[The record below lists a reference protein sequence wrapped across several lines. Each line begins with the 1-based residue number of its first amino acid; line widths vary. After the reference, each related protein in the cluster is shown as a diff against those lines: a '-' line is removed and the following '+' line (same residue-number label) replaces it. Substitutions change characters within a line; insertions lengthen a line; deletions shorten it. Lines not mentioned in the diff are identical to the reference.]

1 MQGIRVSLSSPPIRF
16 LTYPLLGM
24 VKEQVRAEFFARA
37 LSERLGRPVIMEQAR
52 TYESVEQELA
62 AGRVDMALATAEQ
75 CNRFEPRARAVL
87 RAVRAGRWYYHSAF
101 ICRAEESLTLEK
113 LRGRRAAW
121 VAPLSMAGYLLP
133 TRYLESVGL
142 PPSELFAVQRFH
154 GTYRQ
159 ALLAVLA
166 GEADVAALFTTHMEE
181 YMVRATLAEHVG
193 PDERRLRPFAFTHS
207 TLADGII
214 ITHRLPEVEAAQLV
228 SAITAMSH
236 DDGALT
242 PVLAPFDI
250 QGFTLVRGSSPPA
263 PAPPLAKDSEY
274 ISLDVD
280 AQERCRRVWCST
292 GMAFGRDLRDADGRP
307 LAELLPPEASI
318 PLESLV
324 RSTRLNNICGRMHF
338 RLETGGEARLYVA
351 EATLRPA
358 RQGEEVPDLGLLV
371 RDLTELDAMEQE
383 LYRLASFPLLHP
395 DPMLELGLDGRVRY
409 ANPPAHLCFPKLME
423 LGIHHPLVTAALGQ
437 TRRGARSEG
446 PALVQLDGR
455 FWEVVATQ
463 LQDNESLRVFAKD
476 VTARK
481 QMEASMMQADR
492 QASLGSLAS
501 RVGHQMNNPLAF
513 LMANLS
519 FAREEIGR
527 LRDSLLTGRELPE
540 ARDIDEVIDALGESL
555 EGAERLKGIVQDL
568 RMLTREPPRHRARVD
583 VHSVLEDTL
592 KLIRSELRL
601 RARLEKDFQ
610 PVPPVEA
617 DEARL
622 GQVFLKLMLNAVQAM
637 SEQNVTRN
645 VLRVATRVSEAGEV
659 IIEVQDTGAGLP
671 PEVLE
676 HLFEPFYTTRPSS
689 TGMGLSVSHAIVT
702 SLGGTLR
709 AESQS
714 GEGTLFTI
722 TLPAAGPPIAS
733 PPHPEHDGLVS

>member
-1 MQGIRVSLSSPPIRF
+1 MSQSSPPIRF
-16 LTYPLLGM
+16 LTYPLLGV

-52 TYESVEQELA
+52 SYESVEQELK

-75 CNRFEPRARAVL
+75 CNLFESRSRAVL

-101 ICRAEESLTLEK
+101 ICRAEDPLTLEK
-113 LRGRRAAW
+113 LRGSRAAW
-121 VAPLSMAGYLLP
+121 VAPLSTAGYLLP
-133 TRYLESVGL
+133 TRYLESMGL
-142 PPSELFAVQRFH
+142 VPSQTFSEQRFH

-159 ALLAVLA
+159 ALLAVLS
-166 GEADVAALFTTHMEE
+166 GEADVTAFFTTHMEE
-181 YMVRATLAEHVG
+181 YMVRALLAERVG
-193 PDERRLRPFAFTHS
+193 QDERQLRPFAFTGP

-214 ITHRLPEVEAAQLV
+214 ITHRLPEAEAARLV

-236 DDGALT
+236 DEGSLA

-250 QGFTLVRGSSPPA
+250 QGFALVRGTSAPVPA
-263 PAPPLAKDSEY
+263 LPLDRDSEY

-292 GMAFGRDLRDADGRP
+292 GTAFGRDLRDADGRP

-338 RLETGGEARLYVA
+338 RTELGGKTRLYVA

-358 RQGEEVPDLGLLV
+358 RPGEEIPDLGLLL
-371 RDLTELDAMEQE
+371 RDLTDLDAMEQE

-395 DPMLELGLDGRVRY
+395 DPMLELGFDGRVRY
-409 ANPPAHLCFPKLME
+409 ANPPAHLRFPELME
-423 LGIHHPLVTAALGQ
+423 LGVHHPLVTAALAQG
-437 TRRGARSEG
+437 RRGSKSEG

-455 FWEVVATQ
+455 YWEVVSTQ

-481 QMEASMMQADR
+481 RMETGMLRADR
-492 QASLGSLAS
+492 QASQNELVR

-513 LMANLS
+513 MMANLS

-527 LRDSLLTGRELPE
+527 LRDSLRTGRDLPTVKEL
-540 ARDIDEVIDALGESL
+540 DEVIDALGESL
-555 EGAERLKGIVQDL
+555 DGAERLKAIEQDL
-568 RMLTREPPRHRARVD
+568 RRLTREPSQRRARVH
-583 VHSVLEDTL
+583 VHPVLEDTL
-592 KLIRSELRL
+592 KIIRSELRH
-601 RARLEKDFQ
+601 RARLETDFQ
-610 PVPPVEA
+610 PVPQVEA
-617 DEARL
+617 DEAGL
-622 GQVFLKLMLNAVQAM
+622 GQVFLNLMLNAVQAM
-637 SEQNVTRN
+637 SEQNLPRN
-645 VLRVATRVSEAGEV
+645 VLRVATRTSEAGEV
-659 IIEVQDTGAGLP
+659 IIEVQDTGAGMTP
-671 PEVLE
+671 DVLE

-689 TGMGLSVSHAIVT
+689 TGMGLAVSHSIVT

-709 AESQS
+709 AESQP

-722 TLPAAGPPIAS
+722 TLPAAGSPVAT
-733 PPHPEHDGLVS
+733 PPHPQHDGLAS